1 MSVFVIKGGF
11 QLYIPCFLE
20 MELENVRFFFFL
32 KNDSAL
38 FFSPSQF
45 PSNRILKLV
54 KKKTLL
60 KSWANTAVS
69 GRGL

>member
-1 MSVFVIKGGF
+1 M
-11 QLYIPCFLE
+11 
-20 MELENVRFFFFL
+20 FFEDGVGEYRIFL
-32 KNDSAL
+32 KKKERFCT